1 MSRWRAIPLFQRVLL
16 VMLAAMPVFFAALY
30 FILNGRLGV
39 EYGGSLLLRS
49 VQGETTLYAGR
60 VDGKEA
66 VFAVSPDGR
75 VTYRFDGGDYGPYI
89 VVEDPGAVPR
99 DHDMADVLTGV
110 EVRRGD
116 EILFRGGWLDGGIS
130 VLIDESGAPVS
141 TFSFSWHAG
150 GKAYG
155 PDGQEMDSSHEPS
168 VSFLLTL
175 VLSPVLRHRGTYPC
189 IVWPPVW
196 PPSASFPFCLPTGSS
211 AGISDSSSGTRN
223 WPSPP
228 TGSCSAA
235 TWAGSSAPAAR

>member
-1 MSRWRAIPLFQRVLL
+1 
-16 VMLAAMPVFFAALY
+16 MPVFFCGAL
-30 FILNGRLGV
+30 LHPQRRLGV

-141 TFSFSWHAG
+141 SFSFSWYAG

-155 PDGQEMDSSHEPS
+155 PDGQEMDFSHEPS
-168 VSFLLTL
+168 VSFLLPLCWRPSSGTG
-175 VLSPVLRHRGTYPC
+175 GTYPC
-189 IVWPPVW
+189 IGWPPVW
-196 PPSASFPFCLPTGSS
+196 PPSASSPFCLPTGSS

-228 TGSCSAA
+228 TGSCSARRLGWIVCTGGA
-235 TWAGSSAPAAR
+235 LIGYLVGVFSIV